1 MSVLQRCGKFG
12 ISSTCQD
19 PRLLVSVSCGHP
31 GVGLTPGISELI
43 ANPSVVSWAN
53 PAKALV
59 WILLLV
65 KMMEKP
71 PYHTAECCEDWI
83 NQNRPTCSVPG
94 NPGFQLNWDGWS
106 PQLHTPCRVCKSWQA
121 LGDVTV
127 ERALG
132 HPLHWYEND
141 SWHFGSKEACEGFQ
155 VSTWAETIVQSEGMG
170 LNWMNSITF
179 LSKWL

>member
-43 ANPSVVSWAN
+43 ANPSFVSWAN

-71 PYHTAECCEDWI
+71 PYHTAECCED
-83 NQNRPTCSVPG
+83 
-94 NPGFQLNWDGWS
+94 
-106 PQLHTPCRVCKSWQA
+106 
-121 LGDVTV
+121 
-127 ERALG
+127 
-132 HPLHWYEND
+132 
-141 SWHFGSKEACEGFQ
+141 
-155 VSTWAETIVQSEGMG
+155 
-170 LNWMNSITF
+170 
-179 LSKWL
+179 